1 MLLNPN
7 RLQKMIQAMHM
18 KIDNIRNKFNYS
30 NSENNDLKVE
40 IDKVR
45 RELKLYRQIKEIL
58 IRKIENDCKEV
69 EIQKQYV
76 KDKEEK
82 MEKEI
87 KQVKK

>member
-69 EIQKQYV
+69 EI
-76 KDKEEK
+76 
-82 MEKEI
+82 
-87 KQVKK
+87 